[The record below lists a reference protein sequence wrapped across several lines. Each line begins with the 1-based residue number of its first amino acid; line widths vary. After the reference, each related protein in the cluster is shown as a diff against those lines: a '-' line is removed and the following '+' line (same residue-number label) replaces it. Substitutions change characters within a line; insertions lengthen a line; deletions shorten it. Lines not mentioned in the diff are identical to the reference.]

1 MKKPMDILSFLL
13 KAINKLV
20 SVFHLPKDEVRKG
33 LCAILSKRIE
43 VSDVPLYLND
53 KKDIDLGPL
62 LAHTPPQHYGS
73 CVCDNEITE
82 EDDLQIIVPVY
93 KVEQYIEDCMESIVN
108 QQTKYKFLVVVINDG
123 SPDGSR
129 EKLRR
134 YEGLDNV
141 VIIDQKNRGFSGA
154 RNTGLKHIKA
164 KYVTFV
170 DSDDIMMPGAIEV
183 MMKEAINQDADIVEG
198 SYKTFCNGE
207 EHEGSRHEYAVT
219 AKWLGQL
226 TGYPWGKVIRSSLF
240 QHLCLPEGYWFED
253 TMFSFLL
260 YEQGK
265 KFVTIPDEV
274 YLYRIN
280 PNGISSSFR
289 GKPKVVDSLLVTLQ
303 CLENAMTLGLPMTG
317 QLYDMFLRQVRM
329 NYSRISTLH
338 DSAID
343 HHVFAATCRA
353 KRQYFPTEHTSNPHL
368 KPIEQALISH
378 DIAKY
383 IILCN
388 LS

>member
-1 MKKPMDILSFLL
+1 MFAIKFANKILKILRYSSENRAKYLIPLFSKK
-13 KAINKLV
+13 
-20 SVFHLPKDEVRKG
+20 
-33 LCAILSKRIE
+33 IE
-43 VSDVPLYLND
+43 VSRTPIYLKATDDEDLKSIYHLVPNAL
-53 KKDIDLGPL
+53 
-62 LAHTPPQHYGS
+62 YGS

-82 EDDLQIIVPVY
+82 EYDLQIIVPVY
-93 KVEQYIEDCMESIVN
+93 KVEQYIEDCMDSIVN

-129 EKLRR
+129 EKLRN
-134 YEGLDNV
+134 YEELDNV

-164 KYVTFV
+164 KNVTFV
-170 DSDDIMMPGAIEV
+170 DSDDRMMPGAIEA
-183 MMKEAINQDADIVEG
+183 MMKEAMDQDADIVEG
-198 SYKTFCNGE
+198 SYKTFYNGE

-240 QHLCLPEGYWFED
+240 QHLCFPEGYWFED

-280 PNGISSSFR
+280 PNRISASFR

-303 CLENAMTLGLPMTG
+303 CLEDAKTLGLPMNG
-317 QLYDMFLRQVRM
+317 QLYDMFLSQVRM
-329 NYSRISTLH
+329 NYSRISTLQ
-338 DSAID
+338 DSSVNR
-343 HHVFAATCRA
+343 HVFAASCRG
-353 KRQYFPTEHTSNPHL
+353 KHQYFSNEHTTNSHL
-368 KPIEQALISH
+368 IPIELALDEH
-378 DIAKY
+378 DFGKY
-383 IILCN
+383 SVLC
-388 LS
+388 SI

>member
-1 MKKPMDILSFLL
+1 
-13 KAINKLV
+13 
-20 SVFHLPKDEVRKG
+20 
-33 LCAILSKRIE
+33 
-43 VSDVPLYLND
+43 
-53 KKDIDLGPL
+53 
-62 LAHTPPQHYGS
+62 
-73 CVCDNEITE
+73 
-82 EDDLQIIVPVY
+82 
-93 KVEQYIEDCMESIVN
+93 MESIVN

-170 DSDDIMMPGAIEV
+170 DSDDRMMPGAIEA
-183 MMKEAINQDADIVEG
+183 MMKEAMKENADIVEG
-198 SYKTFCNGE
+198 SSKTFYNDE
-207 EHEGSRHEYAVT
+207 QPDGSRHEYAVT
-219 AKWLGQL
+219 DQGIGKLF
-226 TGYPWGKVIRSSLF
+226 GYPWGKVIRSTKF
-240 QHLCLPEGYWFED
+240 EHICFPEGYWFED
-253 TMFSFLL
+253 TLFCFIL
-260 YEQGK
+260 YSMCTK
-265 KFVTIPDEV
+265 MVTIPDDV
-274 YLYRIN
+274 CLYRIN
-280 PNGISSSFR
+280 PNGISSTSV
-289 GKPKVVDSLLVTLQ
+289 GNPKVVDSLLVTLQ
-303 CLENAMTLGLPMTG
+303 LLEDAKTLGLPMTA
-317 QLYDMFLRQVRM
+317 QFYDMFLRQVRM

-338 DSAID
+338 DSSID
-343 HHVFAATCRA
+343 RHVFPATCRA
-353 KRQYFPTEHTSNPHL
+353 KHQYFPTEHTSNPHL

>member
-1 MKKPMDILSFLL
+1 MFAIKFANKLL
-13 KAINKLV
+13 K
-20 SVFHLPKDEVRKG
+20 
-33 LCAILSKRIE
+33 ILRYSSENRAKYLIPLFSKKIE
-43 VSDVPLYLND
+43 VSRTPICLKATDDEDLKSIYHLVPNAL
-53 KKDIDLGPL
+53 
-62 LAHTPPQHYGS
+62 YGS

-82 EDDLQIIVPVY
+82 EYDLQIIVPVY

-129 EKLRR
+129 EKLRK

-170 DSDDIMMPGAIEV
+170 DSDDRMMPGAIEA
-183 MMKEAINQDADIVEG
+183 MMKEAMDQDADIVEG

-226 TGYPWGKVIRSSLF
+226 TGYPWGKVKRSSLF
-240 QHLCLPEGYWFED
+240 QHLCLPEGYWFEE

-280 PNGISSSFR
+280 PNGISASFR
-289 GKPKVVDSLLVTLQ
+289 DKPKVVDSLLVTLQ
-303 CLENAMTLGLPMTG
+303 CLEDAKTLGLPMNG
-317 QLYDMFLRQVRM
+317 QLYDMFISQVRM

-338 DSAID
+338 DPSID
-343 HHVFAATCRA
+343 RHVFAASCRA
-353 KRQYFPTEHTSNPHL
+353 KHQYFPTEHTTNSHL
-368 KPIEQALISH
+368 IPIELALDEH
-378 DIAKY
+378 DFGKY
-383 IILCN
+383 KVLC
-388 LS
+388 SIR

>member
-1 MKKPMDILSFLL
+1 MFAIKFANKILKILRYSSGNRAKYLIPLFSKK
-13 KAINKLV
+13 
-20 SVFHLPKDEVRKG
+20 
-33 LCAILSKRIE
+33 IE
-43 VSDVPLYLND
+43 VSRTPIYLKATDDEDLKSIYHLVPNAL
-53 KKDIDLGPL
+53 
-62 LAHTPPQHYGS
+62 YGS

-82 EDDLQIIVPVY
+82 EYDLQIIVPVY
-93 KVEQYIEDCMESIVN
+93 KVEQYIEDCMDSIVN

-129 EKLRR
+129 EKLRK
-134 YEGLDNV
+134 YEELDNV

-170 DSDDIMMPGAIEV
+170 DSDDRMMPGAIEA

-198 SYKTFCNGE
+198 SYKTFYNGE
-207 EHEGSRHEYAVT
+207 EHEGSWHEYAVT
-219 AKWLGQL
+219 AKWLDQL
-226 TGYPWGKVIRSSLF
+226 TGYPWGKIIRSSLF

-260 YEQGK
+260 YEKGK

-303 CLENAMTLGLPMTG
+303 CLEDAMTLGLSMTA

-338 DSAID
+338 DSTID
-343 HHVFAATCRA
+343 RHVFAATCRA
-353 KRQYFPTEHTSNPHL
+353 KRHYFPTEHTSNPHL
-368 KPIEQALISH
+368 KLIEQALDKH
-378 DIAKY
+378 DFGKY
-383 IILCN
+383 RVLCSIL
-388 LS
+388 

>member
-1 MKKPMDILSFLL
+1 MD
-13 KAINKLV
+13 
-20 SVFHLPKDEVRKG
+20 
-33 LCAILSKRIE
+33 
-43 VSDVPLYLND
+43 
-53 KKDIDLGPL
+53 
-62 LAHTPPQHYGS
+62 
-73 CVCDNEITE
+73 
-82 EDDLQIIVPVY
+82 
-93 KVEQYIEDCMESIVN
+93 SIVN
-108 QQTKYKFLVVVINDG
+108 QQTKYKFLVVAINDG

-134 YEGLDNV
+134 YEELDNV
-141 VIIDQKNRGFSGA
+141 VIIDQENRGLSGA

-170 DSDDIMMPGAIEV
+170 DSDDRMMPGAIEA
-183 MMKEAINQDADIVEG
+183 MMKEAMNQDADIVEG

-280 PNGISSSFR
+280 PNGISASFR

-303 CLENAMTLGLPMTG
+303 CLEDAKTLGLPMNG
-317 QLYDMFLRQVRM
+317 QLYDMFLSQVRM

-338 DSAID
+338 DYSID
-343 HHVFAATCRA
+343 RHVFAATCRV
-353 KRQYFPTEHTSNPHL
+353 KRQYFPTEHTTNPHL
-368 KPIEQALISH
+368 KPIEQALNEH
-378 DIAKY
+378 DFGKY
-383 IILCN
+383 KVLC
-388 LS
+388 SMS